1 MTELKPCPFCGY
13 GKPQIDRKRRRAG
26 YTGLDD
32 IVYRDTYSVRCHRC
46 HSRGGTASGLTLLS
60 GCRVPEPPEWLT
72 TADELK
78 AKAIEAWNRRAE
90 NDDR

>member
-1 MTELKPCPFCGY
+1 MADIRPCPFWRLW
-13 GKPQIDRKRRRAG
+13 KATDRREEKASR

-78 AKAIEAWNRRAE
+78 AKAIEAWNRRVNDE
-90 NDDR
+90 NS